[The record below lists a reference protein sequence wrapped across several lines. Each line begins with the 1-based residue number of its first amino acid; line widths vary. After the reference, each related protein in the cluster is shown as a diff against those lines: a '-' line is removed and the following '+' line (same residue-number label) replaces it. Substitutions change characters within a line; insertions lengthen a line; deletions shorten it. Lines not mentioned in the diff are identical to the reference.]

1 MRRIVGTRGLA
12 ALIVSVGALVVLAA
26 GTASAATTAGPSIKT
41 FSFIAKPSH
50 SSKGKTIVNVDG
62 LLLNAR
68 CASNGSPV
76 VYAFSGVSN
85 ADLLG
90 HMFDGA
96 GRTHIIHNTSFDK
109 GKNKGVLVSSSSSD
123 QDASGVLTFETSAGK
138 VVTVNYGFDNA
149 TTLTFQ
155 NLCTVYGSYIAT

>member
-12 ALIVSVGALVVLAA
+12 ALIVSVGALVVFGA
-26 GTASAATTAGPSIKT
+26 GASSGATTAGPSIKT
-41 FSFIAKPSH
+41 FSFIAKPSN

-68 CASNGSPV
+68 CSSNGSPV

-109 GKNKGVLVSSSSSD
+109 GTNKGVLISSTSSD
-123 QDASGVLTFETSAGK
+123 FDASGAVMFETSAGK
-138 VVTVNYGFDNA
+138 VVTVNYAFDNA
-149 TTLTFQ
+149 TTLTRQ
-155 NLCTVYGSYIAT
+155 NVCTVYGSYVAT